1 MVKKRQILKLGFDSD
16 INLIGISCHL
26 KSYRL
31 SFAMDISLG
40 LSFNR
45 VTDFV
50 IPGQGDESLHFP
62 FLIYEDEELKNQFC
76 LVGNH
81 HPQGKLVPALRQVD
95 YFLMAKNP
103 LDHILLNSV
112 LQKIRNIPQVLAAY
126 EIDTSRTKD
135 IDLLLCEMELHLM
148 TVGRTA

>member
-31 SFAMDISLG
+31 SFAMDSSLG

-45 VTDFV
+45 VSDFV
-50 IPGQGDESLHFP
+50 IPGQADESLHFP
-62 FLIYEDEELKNQFC
+62 FLIYEDDELKNQFC

-95 YFLMAKNP
+95 FFLMAKNP
-103 LDHILLNSV
+103 LDHLLLNSV
-112 LQKIRNIPQVLAAY
+112 LKKIRNIPQVLAAY
-126 EIDTSRTKD
+126 EIDTRKTKD

-148 TVGRTA
+148 TVGKTA

>member
-148 TVGRTA
+148 TVGKTA